1 MAFNYKKLLEQVT
14 EYHADPLTLL
24 SQAEEVRRIALE
36 VGAISEKVHMRMP
49 DGTVEVL
56 ERTPQTALQAVKCK
70 FEVLQWLQSR
80 ADLEVTED
88 TTCQLIVPG
97 LDLSRPEEMRRYG

>member
-1 MAFNYKKLLEQVT
+1 MAFNYKQLLSQVT

-24 SQAEEVRRIALE
+24 SQAEEIRKVALE
-36 VGAISEKVHMRMP
+36 EGAISEKVHMRMEG
-49 DGTVEVL
+49 GTVEVL

-70 FEVLQWLQSR
+70 FEILTWLQAR
-80 ADLEVTED
+80 ADLETTED

-97 LDLSRPEEMRRYG
+97 LDLNRPEEMK